1 MDNNEHNSKGQNRKS
16 TSSSELP
23 RLYRDLAGWFDL
35 VNPIGLVEDE
45 AGLYRKLLVDAC
57 NMPPRTMLDLGAGA
71 GHLAFFLKKEM
82 DLTLVDLS
90 PEMLALSRKINPE
103 CEHIVGDYYSV
114 RLGRQFDTVL
124 FNDAVNYVAEEKDLR
139 RAVETAFVHCA
150 PGGAALFCPDVLRET
165 FTPETFC
172 KSNNDGDRSL
182 RSLVWRRELEPTCDH
197 YIMEI
202 VHLMLGKE
210 EGEVKVVHD
219 RHRMG
224 AFSRAVWLT
233 NLERAGFQPRCISVR
248 IGAQKEIVRDV
259 FLGSKPSSL

>member
-1 MDNNEHNSKGQNRKS
+1 
-16 TSSSELP
+16 
-23 RLYRDLAGWFDL
+23 
-35 VNPIGLVEDE
+35 
-45 AGLYRKLLVDAC
+45 
-57 NMPPRTMLDLGAGA
+57 MLDLGAGA
-71 GHLAFFLKKEM
+71 GYTAFFLKKEM
-82 DLTLVDLS
+82 ELTLVDLS

-124 FNDAVNYVAEEKDLR
+124 FNDAVNYVAEEKDLK

-165 FTPETFC
+165 FTPATFC

-182 RSLVWRRELEPTCDH
+182 RSLVWRREIEPTGDH

-202 VHLMLGKE
+202 VHLMLRKG

-224 AFSRAVWLT
+224 AFSRAVWLA
-233 NLERAGFQPRCISVR
+233 NLEQAGFRPQCITVR

-259 FLGSKPSSL
+259 FLKSLII